1 MFATV
6 CSSSRD
12 RYIVIVTLAAESFFD
27 LKTPFLKT
35 VPSLAC
41 LSTSTPTCNSKQPQA
56 TVSSGKQQYVT
67 VNQQ

>member
-6 CSSSRD
+6 CSSSCD
-12 RYIVIVTLAAESFFD
+12 RYIVIVTLVAESFFD

-41 LSTSTPTCNSKQPQA
+41 LSTSTHTYNSKQPQA
-56 TVSSGKQQYVT
+56 TASNRKQRQAT
-67 VNQQ
+67 T